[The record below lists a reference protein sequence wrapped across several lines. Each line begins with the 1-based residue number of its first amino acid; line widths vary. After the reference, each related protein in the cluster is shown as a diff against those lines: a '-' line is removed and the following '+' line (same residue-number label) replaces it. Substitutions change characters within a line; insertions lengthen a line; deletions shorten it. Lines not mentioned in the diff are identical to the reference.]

1 MIEQGTKEK
10 ALKITNVERIL
21 VDIPFGPVAERNMN
35 RELVGW
41 HISEVCRVTTDAA
54 IVGYGETLPNYTWGL
69 VSQEGIDRVM
79 GRSPFEVMWDDSL
92 GCGLQMALF
101 DAAGKAAGVP
111 CYRLMGHQVREW
123 CPISWWSIDMPAED
137 FVAEARQAVELGYVS
152 YKQKA
157 RPWFDIHRQVAET
170 AKVIPNY
177 FKLDLDFNGQ
187 LLNAGNAV
195 TILKD
200 LDTFPNVA
208 IYESPIPQDDVD
220 GNKKIRAQVR
230 CPIAMHYGSPP
241 IMTALREEVCDGF
254 VVGGGATGVL
264 RQAQVAQE
272 ANKPFWLQLVG
283 TGITTAFALH
293 LGAVCTHAQWPA
305 VTCLNL
311 YQHQLLAEPIAVQGG
326 YAHVPEAPG
335 LGIVVPEDV
344 LQRFRT
350 DSSIRQRTR
359 AVYAVVRPNGER
371 TYYASETQYWD
382 DFLGG
387 NQIGFEPGIRLD
399 ALADDGSADW
409 QTLEAKVRK
418 GPVRSRNG

>member
-1 MIEQGTKEK
+1 
-10 ALKITNVERIL
+10 LKVTNVERIL

-41 HISEVCRVTTDAA
+41 HISEVCRVTTDAGL
-54 IVGYGETLPNYTWGL
+54 VGYGETLPNYTWGL
-69 VSQEGIDRVM
+69 VTTDATERVL
-79 GRSPFEVMWDDSL
+79 GRSPFELMWDDSL
-92 GCGLQMALF
+92 GAGLQMALF

-111 CYRLMGHQVREW
+111 CHRLMGHQMREW
-123 CPISWWSIDMPAED
+123 CPLSWWSIDMPPED
-137 FVAEARQAVELGYVS
+137 FVAEARQAVDQGYVS

-157 RPWFDIHRQVAET
+157 RPWFDIHRQVADTSE
-170 AKVIPNY
+170 VIPNY

-200 LDTFPNVA
+200 LDTFSNVA
-208 IYESPIPQDDVD
+208 IYESPIPQEDID

-254 VVGGGATGVL
+254 VIGGGATAVV

-283 TGITTAFALH
+283 TGITTAFAVH

-311 YQHQLLAEPIAVQGG
+311 YEHQLLASPLVVQGG
-326 YAHVPEAPG
+326 YVHVPEAPG
-335 LGIVVPEDV
+335 LGIEVPEDV
-344 LQRFRT
+344 LRQYGT
-350 DSSIRQRTR
+350 DRSIRPRTR
-359 AVYAVVRPNGER
+359 AVYVVTRPNGDR
-371 TYYASETQYWD
+371 TYYASETQYWA

-399 ALADDGSADW
+399 ALLDDGGAEWKS
-409 QTLEAKVRK
+409 LEAKVQR
-418 GPVRSRNG
+418 GPIRSRG